1 MHIINY
7 YRSANQNHNEYH
19 YTLTRT
25 AEMKETDWQEC
36 AAAILSYIAGESVV
50 VQPLWKT
57 VCQFL
62 IKLNIFLT
70 YDPAILNVN
79 CERFEN
85 IYLHKHIH
93 EYS

>member
-1 MHIINY
+1 MHSVINY
-7 YRSANQNHNEYH
+7 YRNANQNHNEYH
-19 YTLTRT
+19 YTLTRM
-25 AEMKETDWQEC
+25 AEMKETGKNVQQ
-36 AAAILSYIAGESVV
+36 LYSHTLLVSVV

-57 VCQFL
+57 VFQFL

-70 YDPAILNVN
+70 YDPAILDVN

-85 IYLHKHIH
+85 IYLHKHIY